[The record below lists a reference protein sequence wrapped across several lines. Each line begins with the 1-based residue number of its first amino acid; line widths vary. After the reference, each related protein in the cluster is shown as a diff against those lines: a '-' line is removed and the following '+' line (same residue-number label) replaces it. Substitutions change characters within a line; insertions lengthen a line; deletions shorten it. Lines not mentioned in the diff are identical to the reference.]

1 MKSSAPK
8 APRKRKAASRE
19 QREPAHDPPREQ
31 REPPRGHAGPELP
44 FWHGILWDPLP
55 FAEVTQW
62 MPDDENPLTNLNDL
76 IRDQREKIGQLGPK
90 YIPMLTGLR
99 NNISRMIAERLHQP
113 YHRVF
118 RVHYERLVAEIDARI
133 EDLKSRKDLVHFES
147 NIQPF
152 VLAHAGEVVQPPDPT
167 KMSNETLLMSRM
179 KQAIGL
185 ALPPH
190 HRHQE
195 QAHQETLIKS
205 MLSRLWVQSH
215 AGISTTNMK
224 HDVCSTCSIPLI
236 KSTREQ
242 MLVCPSCGFSISY
255 LDSTEAARTYG
266 DEVEF
271 TVTTS
276 HRYNHWQEF
285 VTRSQAREVKAVP
298 RPTLSRIALR
308 LKEQGCAKPDDIT
321 LQHVVRVVH
330 ELSLKD
336 FKRNIVQIH
345 ARLTGKWPKQLTAEQ
360 LFVAKG
366 MFFEILNT
374 FELLFPDEKWF
385 RNKYCMS
392 VICHTMGWS
401 DMLEVFALSAI
412 EHGEIQEDDS
422 LSFPQDHVQRMQA
435 IFKHLGWV
443 YRGPMG
449 SSATPAHTPAT

>member
-1 MKSSAPK
+1 
-8 APRKRKAASRE
+8 
-19 QREPAHDPPREQ
+19 
-31 REPPRGHAGPELP
+31 
-44 FWHGILWDPLP
+44 
-55 FAEVTQW
+55 
-62 MPDDENPLTNLNDL
+62 
-76 IRDQREKIGQLGPK
+76 
-90 YIPMLTGLR
+90 
-99 NNISRMIAERLHQP
+99 
-113 YHRVF
+113 
-118 RVHYERLVAEIDARI
+118 
-133 EDLKSRKDLVHFES
+133 
-147 NIQPF
+147 
-152 VLAHAGEVVQPPDPT
+152 
-167 KMSNETLLMSRM
+167 
-179 KQAIGL
+179 
-185 ALPPH
+185 
-190 HRHQE
+190 
-195 QAHQETLIKS
+195 

-215 AGISTTNMK
+215 AGISTTNTK
-224 HDVCSTCSIPLI
+224 HDICSTCSIPLI

-298 RPTLSRIALR
+298 RATLSRIALR
-308 LKEQGCAKPDDIT
+308 LKEQGCTGPEDIT

-392 VICHTMGWS
+392 VICHTMGWM

-412 EHGEIQEDDS
+412 EHGEIQEDDA
-422 LSFPQDHVQRMQA
+422 LSFPQDHIQRMQVV
-435 IFKHLGWV
+435 FKHLGWV

-449 SSATPAHTPAT
+449 APTATTGTTAGASATTTTTTTT

>member
-1 MKSSAPK
+1 
-8 APRKRKAASRE
+8 
-19 QREPAHDPPREQ
+19 
-31 REPPRGHAGPELP
+31 
-44 FWHGILWDPLP
+44 
-55 FAEVTQW
+55 

-76 IRDQREKIGQLGPK
+76 IRDQREKIVQLGPK

-99 NNISRMIAERLHQP
+99 TNIARIIAERLQLPH
-113 YHRVF
+113 HRVF

-133 EDLKSRKDLVHFES
+133 EELRSRKDLVHFEA

-152 VLAHAGEVVQPPDPT
+152 VLAHAGEAVVPPT
-167 KMSNETLLMSRM
+167 RESANAAQETLLMSRM
-179 KQAIGL
+179 KQAMGVAAAAANSSGARDVAGADERL
-185 ALPPH
+185 V
-190 HRHQE
+190 
-195 QAHQETLIKS
+195 KS

-215 AGISTTNMK
+215 AGISATNTK
-224 HDVCSTCSIPLI
+224 HDICSKCSIPLI

-298 RPTLSRIALR
+298 RATLSRIALR
-308 LKEQGCAKPDDIT
+308 LKEQGCTRPEDIT

-366 MFFEILNT
+366 MFFEVLNT
-374 FELLFPDEKWF
+374 FELLFPEEKWF

-392 VICHTMGWS
+392 VICHTMGWT

-412 EHGEIQEDDS
+412 EQGEIQEDDA
-422 LSFPQDHVQRMQA
+422 LSFPQDHIQRMQA

-443 YRGPMG
+443 YRGPVG
-449 SSATPAHTPAT
+449 TPS